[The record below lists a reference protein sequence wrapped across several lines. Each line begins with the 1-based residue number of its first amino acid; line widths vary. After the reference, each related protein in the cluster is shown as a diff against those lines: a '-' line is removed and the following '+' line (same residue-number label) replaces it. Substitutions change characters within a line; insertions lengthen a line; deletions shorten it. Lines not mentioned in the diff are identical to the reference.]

1 MGESKETVRAP
12 IAPGTYETIGITDHR
27 VLRLDEQVVFEGPG
41 VLAFDGERDHVLLDG
56 QKANLSIR
64 KDGPWVINP
73 TKTIELANKNSYFQ
87 SKA

>member
-64 KDGPWVINP
+64 KDGPWVINQ